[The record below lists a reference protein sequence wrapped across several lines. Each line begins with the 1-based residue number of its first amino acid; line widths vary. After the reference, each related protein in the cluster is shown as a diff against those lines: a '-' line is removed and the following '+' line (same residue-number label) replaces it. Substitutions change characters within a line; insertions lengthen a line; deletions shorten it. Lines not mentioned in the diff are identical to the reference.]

1 MSDYNDWNV
10 SFGLISSFSDALRG
24 HNKIEDFKRERD
36 ILFKLTLDDYT
47 ETYVLL
53 LDEYT
58 LGIAA
63 LLRALAAF
71 PEAKFIAN
79 GANWNGYTQEA
90 KQYGW
95 DNDIGVFVMG
105 EFLGALNWDEPIKFH
120 RKDEDGNPIYH
131 YSDS

>member
-1 MSDYNDWNV
+1 MSERNKWDV
-10 SFGLISSFSDALRG
+10 SYGLIRSFEDALRG
-24 HNKIEDFKRERD
+24 HDKVEEFERVRD
-36 ILFKLTLDDYT
+36 ILFRLTLYDYT

-58 LGIAA
+58 LGLAA
-63 LLRALAAF
+63 LLKALSEF

-79 GANWNGYTQEA
+79 GANWNGYTEEA
-90 KQYGW
+90 KQHGR

-120 RKDEDGNPIYH
+120 RKDDEGKPVYH
-131 YSDS
+131 YKSA

>member
-1 MSDYNDWNV
+1 MSNRNKWDV
-10 SFGLISSFSDALRG
+10 SYGLIRSFEDALRG
-24 HNKIEDFKRERD
+24 HSKVEEFERLRD
-36 ILFKLTLDDYT
+36 ILFRLTLYDFT

-58 LGIAA
+58 LGLAA
-63 LLRALAAF
+63 LLKALGEF

-79 GANWNGYTQEA
+79 GANWNGYTPEA

-95 DNDIGVFVMG
+95 DNDIGVFIMG

-120 RKDEDGNPIYH
+120 RKDKDGNPVYE
-131 YSDS
+131 YKSA